1 MRLMGIDMFKN
12 LIAFATAA
20 TCAAIFVTLVPAP
33 GPAAGSAL
41 SEIRKEFALTTSGGN
56 GEALLTNERGAGH
69 NGACQEA
76 WPYYEQSC
84 LHDVRRNDGKS
95 GAVRVIALRRAA
107 AIPLRAVA
115 R

>member
-1 MRLMGIDMFKN
+1 MFKN
-12 LIAFATAA
+12 LLALAAAA

-41 SEIRKEFALTTSGGN
+41 SEIHKESAATMSAGN
-56 GEALLTNERGAGH
+56 GSALLTNERGAGH
-69 NGACQEA
+69 NGACREA

-84 LHDVRRNDGKS
+84 LHDPRQNDGKS
-95 GAVRVIALRRAA
+95 RAVRVIALRRTAA
-107 AIPLRAVA
+107 MPLKAVA

>member
-1 MRLMGIDMFKN
+1 MFKN
-12 LIAFATAA
+12 LIAFAAAA

-41 SEIRKEFALTTSGGN
+41 SEIRKESALTISAGIGS
-56 GEALLTNERGAGH
+56 ALLTNERGAGH
-69 NGACQEA
+69 NGACREA

-84 LHDVRRNDGKS
+84 LNDARQNDGKPR
-95 GAVRVIALRRAA
+95 AVRVIALRRTVAM
-107 AIPLRAVA
+107 PLKAVA